1 MALESYL
8 TVSLCLSLMSPSWF
22 CVYSRKYIT
31 RSLGTDDCMFLR
43 AGSTAVPTSDRSL
56 RIRCCIANGSFLT
69 VMPLIGLYQVAAF
82 AQGAVAIHSMWTAVI
97 SFTKALQC
105 LILMCFH
112 LDTEYTHG
120 SLCLAGLA
128 LLRQQELC
136 ASQLAV
142 LGSSSVLN
150 VYAS

>member
-1 MALESYL
+1 
-8 TVSLCLSLMSPSWF
+8 
-22 CVYSRKYIT
+22 
-31 RSLGTDDCMFLR
+31 
-43 AGSTAVPTSDRSL
+43 
-56 RIRCCIANGSFLT
+56 
-69 VMPLIGLYQVAAF
+69 MPLIGLYQVAAF
-82 AQGAVAIHSMWTAVI
+82 AQGAVAIHSMWTAII

-128 LLRQQELC
+128 LLRQR